1 MKEANTRASFLF
13 FQLRSPNKAAG
24 SWRKG
29 NRRYLDV
36 VTDTQIAASDSVQES
51 VGHTKYRVP
60 REDRARELRDKILAA
75 IFFDPSRGPRSSDS
89 ALLQGKNNDSR
100 RLDENNPETRIM

>member
-13 FQLRSPNKAAG
+13 FQLLSPNKAGG

-36 VTDTQIAASDSVQES
+36 VTDTQIAASGPVQES
-51 VGHTKYRVP
+51 VGHTKYRAP
-60 REDRARELRDKILAA
+60 REDRAIALADKISAA
-75 IFFDPSRGPRSSDS
+75 IFFDLSRDPKSSDN
-89 ALLQGKNNDSR
+89 ALSRKKNNDSR
-100 RLDENNPETRIM
+100 RLDENNPEIRI